1 MKKTYVLDTSVLIDD
16 PFAPIVLHDQENK
29 IIIHTT
35 VLEELDRL
43 KTEQDYRGEAARV
56 AIHNIDKLPLENGYS
71 FEKNIYDTPYSPK
84 IDDNHIINCAYSL
97 AQGNKNVV
105 LVSQDI
111 SMRNK
116 ARAIGLEAQEYLNDK
131 VQEKYTGVIHI
142 QEDIGLYKESVIDA
156 PEQYNLLE
164 NQFVVN
170 GNIIGRVK
178 NHAIHRINTKDNYNC
193 YGVKPKNLEQTLAM
207 DLLLDDDIKLVALTG
222 AAGTGKTLC
231 AVASGLYKILRE
243 KTYIRLLG
251 LKANIPIGK
260 DIGFL
265 PGSKSEK
272 LEPWMASFSDNI
284 DQLVQGAKKAEGLT
298 DADIEER
305 VIMEAIT
312 YIRGRSI
319 ADSWII
325 VDEAQNLRKE
335 NLRTIITRASYG
347 TKIILLGDMSQIDS
361 WYLNSDNNGLAH
373 VIDKFKGQ
381 KIFGTVE
388 LTKCERSQLSKLAA
402 ELL

>member
-1 MKKTYVLDTSVLIDD
+1 MKKVYVLDTSVLIDD
-16 PFAPIVLHDQENK
+16 PYAPSVLHDQENK
-29 IIIHTT
+29 IVIHTT

-56 AIHNIDKLPLENGYS
+56 AIHNIDKLPVANGYA
-71 FEKNIYDTPYSPK
+71 FIKDIYDAPYSPK
-84 IDDNHIINCAYSL
+84 VDDNHIINCAFEL
-97 AQGNKNVV
+97 AKNNQNVV

-116 ARAIGLEAQEYLNDK
+116 ARAVNIEAQEYLNDK
-131 VQEKYTGVIHI
+131 VQDKYTGIMHI
-142 QEDIGLYKESVIDA
+142 ETDIGLYKENVIDI
-156 PEQYNLLE
+156 PTDYNLIE

-178 NHAIHRINTKDNYNC
+178 NGSIHRFNDKDRPSC
-193 YGVKPKNLEQTLAM
+193 YGIKSRNLEQSLAM
-207 DLLLDDDIKLVALTG
+207 DLLLDDDIKLIALTG
-222 AAGTGKTLC
+222 AAGGGKTLL
-231 AVASGLYKILRE
+231 AVAVGLYKTLHE
-243 KTYIRLLG
+243 KSYNRLMC

-265 PGSKSEK
+265 PGSKGEK

-284 DQLVQGAKKAEGLT
+284 DQLVQNAKKSEGLT
-298 DADIEER
+298 EADIEDR
-305 VIMEAIT
+305 VVMEAIT

-335 NLRTIITRASYG
+335 NLRTIITRVSYG